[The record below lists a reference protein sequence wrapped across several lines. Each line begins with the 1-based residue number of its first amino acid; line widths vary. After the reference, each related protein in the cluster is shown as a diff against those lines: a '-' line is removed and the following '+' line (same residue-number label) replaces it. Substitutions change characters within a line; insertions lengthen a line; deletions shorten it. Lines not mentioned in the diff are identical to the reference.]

1 MRICYYDLLSI
12 ERQATPLEIKKAY
25 RKQAL
30 IWHPDKNGDRIQEA
44 TDRFSLIQEA
54 YEVLSDPQER
64 SWYDGHRDSILKG
77 DDNKSQR
84 DSSAGTS
91 AEDLMRYFSI
101 SEFKGYQDT
110 PKGFY
115 NVFRSLFQ
123 KLADEEE
130 EAYRN
135 DPPEDEDDD
144 HAARFYPSFGNAN
157 TPYADADGYLGYGA
171 YVRDF
176 YGTWANFTTCKS
188 FNWMD
193 KWRLSDAPTRIIRRG
208 MEKENKKAREAGR
221 KEYQDTVRSLAEFVR
236 KRDPR
241 VKAYVVEEQKR
252 KEAVAAELKAR
263 LQREKLELQAKVA
276 DYKTPEWAK
285 VVEEEIFIEEEE
297 EEEEEEVS
305 DFYCVVC
312 EKSYRSEKQFETHEN
327 SKRHLENVEI
337 LRQEMLADEAN
348 FGAENIDV
356 DLDPGVPVELD
367 EVTAELDDLELQEP
381 VATKKNKKKN
391 KKKAAP
397 RWGYDEEEVPED
409 LGDVGALAA
418 ALEEERNKRKKRGPK
433 VSTPASTPTPTSIAS
448 AGDELVTESETATE
462 ATEAEAQPEKE
473 SAKEKRLKRKEKK
486 KLKEESELTENDCN
500 VCNEKFPTR
509 NQLFSHIK
517 DTGHALAIDASSSSS
532 KKKKGGKRR

>member
-1 MRICYYDLLSI
+1 MRICYYDLLDV
-12 ERQATPLEIKKAY
+12 ERQATPLDIKKAY

-77 DDNKSQR
+77 DDNKNQR

-144 HAARFYPSFGNAN
+144 HATRFYPSFGNAN

-171 YVRDF
+171 YARDF

-188 FNWMD
+188 FIWMD
-193 KWRLSDAPTRIIRRG
+193 KWRLSDAPTRIIRRA
-208 MEKENKKAREAGR
+208 MEKENKKAREVGR

-276 DYKTPEWAK
+276 DYQTPEWAK
-285 VVEEEIFIEEEE
+285 VVEEEVFTEEEE
-297 EEEEEEVS
+297 EEKEEEEIS

-312 EKSYRSEKQFETHEN
+312 EKAYRSEKQFETHEN

-348 FGAENIDV
+348 FGTENIDANV
-356 DLDPGVPVELD
+356 DSGIPIELD
-367 EVTAELDDLELQEP
+367 EVTAELEDLELQEP

-397 RWGYDEEEVPED
+397 RWGYDEEEVPEN
-409 LGDVGALAA
+409 LEDVDALAA

-433 VSTPASTPTPTSIAS
+433 ASATTPTPVPTPAPVT
-448 AGDELVTESETATE
+448 GDESEE
-462 ATEAEAQPEKE
+462 AASTTQPEKE
-473 SAKEKRLKRKEKK
+473 SAKTKREKRKEKK
-486 KLKEESELTENDCN
+486 KLKEENEITENDCN
-500 VCNEKFPTR
+500 VCDEKFATR

-517 DTGHALAIDASSSSS
+517 DTGHALAIDTSSG